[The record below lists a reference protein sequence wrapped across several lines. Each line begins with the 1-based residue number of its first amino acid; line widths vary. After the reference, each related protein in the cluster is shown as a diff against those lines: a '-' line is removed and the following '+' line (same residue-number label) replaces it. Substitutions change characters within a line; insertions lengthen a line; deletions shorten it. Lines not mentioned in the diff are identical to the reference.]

1 MLIAIF
7 MDLQSLLISSLGIL
21 AIVCAAGSWLTR
33 DNFYSALYMSV
44 AMLFVAGIYAS
55 LNLQPAVVL
64 ITLVFVGAV
73 GIVTIA
79 VAATYRAK
87 TSRRVSLVWT
97 LPVLFVLAILG
108 YAYIGKPIVEIESA
122 GMEFVGEYFL
132 AVVFLISMM
141 VVVMLSAIR
150 ILRRVGL

>member
-1 MLIAIF
+1 
-7 MDLQSLLISSLGIL
+7 MDLQSLLISLLGIF
-21 AIVCAAGSWLTR
+21 AIACAVGSWLTR

-55 LNLQPAVVL
+55 FNLQPAVVL

-79 VAATYRAK
+79 VAATYRARIPRK
-87 TSRRVSLVWT
+87 MNLIWT
-97 LPVLFVLAILG
+97 LPALVIIAVLG
-108 YAYIGKPIVEIESA
+108 YVYSEKSISEVNYAV
-122 GMEFVGEYFL
+122 MDFVGEYFL
-132 AVVFLISMM
+132 AIIFLICMM
-141 VVVMLSAIR
+141 VLVMLSAIR